1 MSTGNRKILI
11 MDDEE
16 IIRDVAGEMLRHF
29 GYEVEFAEDGI
40 EALEKYADAMK
51 SGISFDAVIMDLT
64 IPGGM
69 GGKETVIKLIEIDPN
84 VKAII
89 SSGYSSDPVM
99 SNFREYGFA
108 GIVMKP
114 YQISELSE
122 QLRNVLQG

>member
-16 IIRDVAGEMLRHF
+16 IIREVAGEMLRHF
-29 GYEVEFAEDGI
+29 GYEVEFAEDGT
-40 EALEKYADAMK
+40 EALEKYACAMK

-64 IPGGM
+64 IPRGM

-84 VKAII
+84 AKAII

-108 GIVMKP
+108 GVVMKP

-122 QLRNVLQG
+122 QVRNVLQG

>member
-1 MSTGNRKILI
+1 

-29 GYEVEFAEDGI
+29 GYEVEFAEDGT
-40 EALEKYADAMK
+40 EALEKYANAMK

-69 GGKETVIKLIEIDPN
+69 GGKETVIKLIEIDPD

-122 QLRNVLQG
+122 QVRNVLQG